1 MGTTLL
7 MGLGTARS
15 FLLLFFYV
23 VALFGVP
30 LALLALRL
38 AEIIAEH
45 RYNRKAE
52 MARERERELT
62 GLGETISTSEPDVA
76 AHIISTR
83 DMKNA

>member
-1 MGTTLL
+1 MGTPLL
-7 MGLGTARS
+7 MGLGTGRS

-30 LALLALRL
+30 LFLLALRFV
-38 AEIIAEH
+38 EVIAED

-52 MARERERELT
+52 IAREQEPELED
-62 GLGETISTSEPDVA
+62 LDENISTSEPEA
-76 AHIISTR
+76 ARHVISTH